1 MKKRLTRI
9 GAGKDTQ
16 SRADAKVMQKM
27 SSGLR
32 LELLHGLDNV
42 GDLRNKKLIL
52 YQAYLN
58 VMEQSKDA
66 NDISSSRSLFDS
78 VILMLDVK
86 LKKTNSHI
94 I

>member
-1 MKKRLTRI
+1 
-9 GAGKDTQ
+9 
-16 SRADAKVMQKM
+16 MQKI
-27 SSGLR
+27 SSALR
-32 LELLHGLDNV
+32 LELLHGLDNF
-42 GDLRNKKLIL
+42 GDLRNKKLIR

-78 VILMLDVK
+78 DILMLAVK
-86 LKKTNSHI
+86 LNNTNSHI